1 LQHWNRPEHTK
12 TGDFVAQA
20 GEFATCPSVT
30 RCGLNPGFFSASTE
44 IAKIEKPRRF
54 SHVGEE
60 LKQTYTI
67 RIPEQVAMRMEE
79 VARTHGITPTTLI
92 QSLIVRKFKS
102 RESGNSE
109 TDTLAEAA
117 VAAKLETLRKSVE
130 QLEQTDSAR
139 FEQLRFEIVKTRS
152 ALLHSLDQ
160 TLSAEVVDQIIEASD
175 QTAREYTAGLA
186 SAPASKS

>member
-1 LQHWNRPEHTK
+1 M
-12 TGDFVAQA
+12 
-20 GEFATCPSVT
+20 
-30 RCGLNPGFFSASTE
+30 
-44 IAKIEKPRRF
+44 
-54 SHVGEE
+54 GEE

-102 RESGNSE
+102 RENGDRE
-109 TDTLAEAA
+109 TDILAEAA

-130 QLEQTDSAR
+130 RLAQSDSAR

-160 TLSAEVVDQIIEASD
+160 TLSATVVDQIIEASD
-175 QTAREYTAGLA
+175 QTAREYAAGLG